1 MKNRKT
7 AKLLVLIL
15 SLALLIGSAVG
26 IAVSAEGAKTPEI
39 ISKNVYYG
47 GNNHIMYAVDA
58 STVNEGPVTLYFYD
72 DADKAAALAE
82 TDWTYTADAPV
93 TEKIGGE
100 EKSVYVFNT
109 LGIAPTEFTKNF
121 YAVAVDSTD
130 AKSVVVRY
138 SLLEYYLDM
147 LYRNDIKS
155 ATSGEGAA
163 MKAVFENE
171 IASAASIQDLLFNYN
186 DTDTDDLPYVA
197 DDYYY
202 AAIVDGAT
210 IDGAYSSGI
219 YTPGSKITLTSTDGS
234 VATWQVTVYNSDY
247 SVKSSE
253 KVANG
258 TQITLEGHTLIT
270 VPEIPTTGVI
280 DFEDGIP
287 AELGATE
294 ANASGSITLGNDATT
309 GDNYML
315 FNTTGAGSADA
326 LPSFTVPVKT
336 NDDDA
341 DTFVFGYD
349 MLLNSVSYTN
359 TSTNYQFLQLTAY
372 AGEEIV
378 YSVRV
383 WHNGDRIRLAF
394 MTAKDTY
401 SNSTDISNQIS
412 SDSWRVSRQ
421 EDQSVA
427 VTNAHTER
435 QMYFV
440 YNATTDSVDYYNN
453 NGNHRGTL
461 ADVFGANL
469 LPDKVVVT
477 AVNNTTKLSARI
489 DNIVTENY
497 KLDPEE
503 QGITFDP
510 HTLNNTIT
518 ITEREGIARVQVDE
532 ETGDNYLYV
541 KSDNLQS
548 VDTSYRNPNMYFPI
562 TTTEGANTYEFS
574 ADINILYL
582 EYGWSLNFN
591 FGDFVKADGNPVTF
605 GLKYY
610 AGEEDNRIKFI
621 FSNNTNNA
629 TLPEIIFFD
638 KVSNGDG
645 YNLGTEFNFRFVA
658 TVVGDTTEIRVYR
671 DGNLVN
677 EEPIIY
683 AGAILVDSAYL
694 ECGKEMKAE
703 FTFDNVYSGTK
714 IVSDDAE

>member
-1 MKNRKT
+1 MKNRKS

-26 IAVSAEGAKTPEI
+26 IAVSAESAKTPEI

-47 GNNHIMYAVDA
+47 GNNRIMFAVDA
-58 STVNEGPVTLYFYD
+58 DTVNEGAVTLYFYD
-72 DADKAAALAE
+72 DATKAAELAD
-82 TDWTYTADAPV
+82 TDWTYVAEAPV

-100 EKSVYVFNT
+100 DKSVYVFNT
-109 LGIAPTEFTKNF
+109 LGIAPTEFTKNY
-121 YAVAVDSTD
+121 YAVAVDSTG
-130 AKSVVVRY
+130 AKSAVVRY

-147 LYRNDIKS
+147 LYRNDVKS

-171 IASAASIQDLLFNYN
+171 IASAASIQDLLFNYDADGTN
-186 DTDTDDLPYVA
+186 DLQYLA

-219 YTPGSKITLTSTDGS
+219 YAPGSKITLTSTDGS

-247 SVKSSE
+247 SVKSST

-287 AELGATE
+287 AELKATE
-294 ANASGSITLGNDATT
+294 ANASGSITLGTDAAA

-315 FNTTGAGSADA
+315 FNTTGAGSAEA
-326 LPSFTVPVKT
+326 LPSFTVPVKK
-336 NDDDA
+336 NAADA

-349 MLLNSVSYTN
+349 MFLDSVTA
-359 TSTNYQFLQLTAY
+359 TSGTEFLQITAY
-372 AGEEIV
+372 AGDEIV

-383 WHNGDRIRLAF
+383 WHNADRIRLRFLSDAEG
-394 MTAKDTY
+394 TY
-401 SNSTDISNQIS
+401 PTNSNDISNQNQNP
-412 SDSWRVSRQ
+412 SDPWY
-421 EDQSVA
+421 VA
-427 VTNAHTER
+427 SNKHAER
-435 QMYFV
+435 QTYFV
-440 YNATTDSVDYYNN
+440 YNTATDSVDYYNN

-477 AVNNTTKLSARI
+477 AVNNTTAVSARI

-497 KLDPEE
+497 KADSAE

-518 ITEREGIARVQVDE
+518 LTENEGVARVQVDE
-532 ETGDNYLYV
+532 ETGDNYFYV
-541 KSDNLQS
+541 KSQNLQS
-548 VDTSYRNPNMYFPI
+548 VNTSYRNPNMYFPI
-562 TTTEGANTYEFS
+562 AACDGANTYEFS
-574 ADINILYL
+574 ADINLINCDNEHSIVFRFGGYSNNFILKY
-582 EYGWSLNFN
+582 YKDGRIK
-591 FGDFVKADGNPVTF
+591 FVFSGNSNTDVIASEILLYTKTADGNPYV
-605 GLKYY
+605 
-610 AGEEDNRIKFI
+610 
-621 FSNNTNNA
+621 
-629 TLPEIIFFD
+629 
-638 KVSNGDG
+638 
-645 YNLGTEFNFRFVA
+645 LGTEFNFRFVA
-658 TVVGDTTEIRVYR
+658 TVVGDTTEISVYR
-671 DGNLVN
+671 NGNLIN
-677 EEPIIY
+677 ETPIVY
-683 AGAILVDSAYL
+683 ANSALVSSAYL
-694 ECGKEMKAE
+694 ECGSTINVE
-703 FTFDNVYSGTK
+703 FTLDNLYSAYTK
-714 IVSDDAE
+714 ADAE

>member
-26 IAVSAEGAKTPEI
+26 IAVSAESAKTPEI

-72 DADKAAALAE
+72 DADKAASLAE
-82 TDWTYTADAPV
+82 TEWTYTADAPV
-93 TEKIGGE
+93 TENIGGE
-100 EKSVYVFNT
+100 DKSVYVFNT

-130 AKSVVVRY
+130 AKSAVVRY

-186 DTDTDDLPYVA
+186 DTDTDDLTYVA

-210 IDGAYSSGI
+210 IDGAYSTGV
-219 YTPGSKITLTSTDGS
+219 YAPGSKITLTSTDGS

-247 SVKSSE
+247 SVKSST

-258 TQITLEGHTLIT
+258 TQITLDGHTLIT

-294 ANASGSITLGNDATT
+294 ANASGSITLGTDADA
-309 GDNYML
+309 GDNYMV
-315 FNTTGAGSADA
+315 FATTGAGSADA
-326 LPSFTVPVKT
+326 LPSFTIPVKK
-336 NDDDA
+336 NAADA

-349 MLLNSVSYTN
+349 MKLDTVTYNGTDKYVD
-359 TSTNYQFLQLTAY
+359 FLQYTAY

-421 EDQSVA
+421 EDQT
-427 VTNAHTER
+427 VTKTYAHTER

-440 YNATTDSVDYYNN
+440 YNATTDSVEYYNN

-477 AVNNTTKLSARI
+477 AVNNTTKLSARL

-497 KLDPEE
+497 KADPSESVM
-503 QGITFDP
+503 TFDP
-510 HTLNNTIT
+510 HTLNSTIT
-518 ITEREGIARVQVDE
+518 ITENEGAARVQVDE

-541 KSDNLQS
+541 KSQNLQS
-548 VDTSYRNPNMYFPI
+548 VNPSYRNPNMYFPI
-562 TTTEGANTYEFS
+562 ASCDGADTYEFS
-574 ADINILYL
+574 ADINLINCDSEHSIVFKLGGY
-582 EYGWSLNFN
+582 SN
-591 FGDFVKADGNPVTF
+591 TF
-605 GLKYY
+605 SLKYY
-610 AGEEDNRIKFI
+610 EDGRIKFV
-621 FSNNTNNA
+621 FSGNSNTDVIA
-629 TLPEIIFFD
+629 SEILLYT
-638 KVSNGDG
+638 KTANGNP
-645 YNLGTEFNFRFVA
+645 YVLGTEFNFRFVA
-658 TVVGDTTEIRVYR
+658 TVVGDTTEISIYK
-671 DGNLVN
+671 DGILLNPDT
-677 EEPIIY
+677 PIIY
-683 AGAILVDSAYL
+683 ANSALVSSAYL
-694 ECGKEMKAE
+694 ECGSTTNVE
-703 FTFDNVYSGTK
+703 FTLDNLYSAYTK
-714 IVSDDAE
+714 VDAE

>member
-82 TDWTYTADAPV
+82 TEWTYTADAPV
-93 TEKIGGE
+93 TENIGGE
-100 EKSVYVFNT
+100 DKSVYVFNT

-130 AKSVVVRY
+130 AKSAVVRY

-197 DDYYY
+197 DDYCY

-258 TQITLEGHTLIT
+258 TQISLDGHTLIT
-270 VPEIPTTGVI
+270 VPEIPTRGVI

-287 AELGATE
+287 AELKATE
-294 ANASGSITLGNDATT
+294 TNESGSITLGTDATT
-309 GDNYML
+309 GDNYMV
-315 FNTTGAGSADA
+315 FATSGEGSADA
-326 LPSFTVPVKT
+326 LPSFTVPVKK
-336 NDDDA
+336 NAADA

-349 MLLNSVSYTN
+349 MFLDSV
-359 TSTNYQFLQLTAY
+359 TSTSGTEFLQITAY
-372 AGEEIV
+372 AGDAIV

-383 WHNGDRIRLAF
+383 WHNADRIRLSFLTEAGS
-394 MTAKDTY
+394 Y
-401 SNSTDISNQIS
+401 PNNDISNQNGT
-412 SDSWRVSRQ
+412 DSWFIPEHNKGYV
-421 EDQSVA
+421 
-427 VTNAHTER
+427 HPER
-435 QMYFV
+435 QMFFV
-440 YNATTDSVDYYNN
+440 YNTTTDSVEYYNN
-453 NGNHRGTL
+453 NGNHRGTF

-477 AVNNTTKLSARI
+477 AVNNTTKLSARL

-497 KLDPEE
+497 KADSAE

-510 HTLNNTIT
+510 HTLNSNVT
-518 ITEREGIARVQVDE
+518 ITEKNGTVGVRVDE
-532 ETGDNYLYV
+532 NTGDNYLYM
-541 KSDNLQS
+541 KSINQS
-548 VDTSYRNPNMYFPI
+548 AIDSSYRN
-562 TTTEGANTYEFS
+562 GAVAFGAEVVGGADTFEFS
-574 ADINILYL
+574 ADHNILSVSGSGNTAFQY
-582 EYGWSLNFN
+582 N
-591 FGDFVKADGNPVTF
+591 FG
-605 GLKYY
+605 GLGLQIAMVWY
-610 AGEEDNRIKFI
+610 
-621 FSNNTNNA
+621 
-629 TLPEIIFFD
+629 
-638 KVSNGDG
+638 SNGRLKLNWKGSDG
-645 YNLGTEFNFRFVA
+645 VWTELYIYHPDNSNPYTVGTEFNLKFVA
-658 TVVGDTTEIRVYR
+658 TVVGDATEISVYLN
-671 DGNLVN
+671 GNLVN
-677 EEPIIY
+677 DTPITY
-683 AGAILVDSAYL
+683 ASATL
-694 ECGKEMKAE
+694 TNSMTIAGNATSVCELAL
-703 FTFDNVYSGTK
+703 DNVK
-714 IVSDDAE
+714 VSTYVAPAAE

>member
-72 DADKAAALAE
+72 DADKAATLAE
-82 TDWTYTADAPV
+82 TEWTYTADAPV
-93 TEKIGGE
+93 TENIGGE
-100 EKSVYVFNT
+100 DKSVYVFNT

-130 AKSVVVRY
+130 AKSAVVRY

-258 TQITLEGHTLIT
+258 TQITLDGHTLIT

-294 ANASGSITLGNDATT
+294 ANASGSITLGTDADA
-309 GDNYML
+309 GDNYMV
-315 FNTTGAGSADA
+315 FATTGAGSADA
-326 LPSFTVPVKT
+326 LPSFTVPVKK
-336 NDDDA
+336 NAANA

-349 MLLNSVSYTN
+349 MFLDSVTATESE
-359 TSTNYQFLQLTAY
+359 FLEITAY
-372 AGEEIV
+372 AGDAIV

-383 WHNGDRIRLAF
+383 WHNTSRIRLRFLSDAEG
-394 MTAKDTY
+394 TY
-401 SNSTDISNQIS
+401 PTNSNDISNQNQNP
-412 SDSWRVSRQ
+412 SDPWYVPGKGH
-421 EDQSVA
+421 A
-427 VTNAHTER
+427 ER

-440 YNATTDSVDYYNN
+440 YNATTDSIEYYNN
-453 NGNHRGTL
+453 NGNYRGTL

-477 AVNNTTKLSARI
+477 ATNNATAVSARI
-489 DNIVTENY
+489 DNIITENY
-497 KLDPEE
+497 KAGSAE

-510 HTLNNTIT
+510 HTLNSTIN
-518 ITEREGIARVQVDE
+518 ITENEGVARVQVDE

-541 KSDNLQS
+541 KSQNLQS
-548 VDTSYRNPNMYFPI
+548 VNTSYRNPNMYFPI
-562 TTTEGANTYEFS
+562 ASCDGADTYEFS
-574 ADINILYL
+574 ADINIVSTDP
-582 EYGWSLNFN
+582 EHPIVFK
-591 FGDFVKADGNPVTF
+591 FGG
-605 GLKYY
+605 Y
-610 AGEEDNRIKFI
+610 DNSFSMKWYKNGRIKFT
-621 FSNNTNNA
+621 FSGNTNTTDIA
-629 TLPEIIFFD
+629 YEVLLYTVEDPYVI
-638 KVSNGDG
+638 
-645 YNLGTEFNFRFVA
+645 GTEFNFRFVA
-658 TVVGDTTEIRVYR
+658 TVVGDTTEISVYR
-671 DGNLVN
+671 NGNLIN
-677 EEPIIY
+677 ATPIIY
-683 AGAILVDSAYL
+683 ANSALISSSYL
-694 ECGKEMKAE
+694 ECGATTNIE
-703 FTFDNVYSGTK
+703 FTLDNLYSAYTK
-714 IVSDDAE
+714 VDAE

>member
-72 DADKAAALAE
+72 DADKAASLAE
-82 TDWTYTADAPV
+82 TEWTYTADAPV

-100 EKSVYVFNT
+100 DKSVYVFNT

-130 AKSVVVRY
+130 AKSAVVRY

-294 ANASGSITLGNDATT
+294 ANASGSITLGSDADA
-309 GDNYML
+309 GDNYMV
-315 FNTTGAGSADA
+315 FATTGAGSADA
-326 LPSFTVPVKT
+326 LPSFTVPVKK
-336 NDDDA
+336 NAADA

-349 MLLNSVSYTN
+349 MFLDSVTTTESE
-359 TSTNYQFLQLTAY
+359 FLEITAY
-372 AGEEIV
+372 AGDEIV

-383 WHNGDRIRLAF
+383 WHNTDRIRLRFLSDAEG
-394 MTAKDTY
+394 TY
-401 SNSTDISNQIS
+401 PTNSNDISNQNQNP
-412 SDSWRVSRQ
+412 SDPWY
-421 EDQSVA
+421 VA
-427 VTNAHTER
+427 SNKHAER

-440 YNATTDSVDYYNN
+440 YNATTDSIEYYNN
-453 NGNHRGTL
+453 NGNYRGTL
-461 ADVFGANL
+461 ANVFGANL

-477 AVNNTTKLSARI
+477 AVNNTTKLSARL

-497 KLDPEE
+497 KAGSEE

-510 HTLNNTIT
+510 HTLNDSIIIN
-518 ITEREGIARVQVDE
+518 EKQGSLRVQVDE
-532 ETGDNYLYV
+532 ETGDNYLYM
-541 KSDNLQS
+541 KAEAKTDP
-548 VDTSYRNPNMYFPI
+548 DRNSNVTFNSA
-562 TTTEGANTYEFS
+562 TVTGANTYEFS
-574 ADINILYL
+574 MDIKASGLPMANNTFI
-582 EYGWSLNFN
+582 EIA
-591 FGDFVKADGNPVTF
+591 FGGMTYNLAWYNDANDS
-605 GLKYY
+605 
-610 AGEEDNRIKFI
+610 DHRIKLTCSTEAF
-621 FSNNTNNA
+621 T
-629 TLPEIIFFD
+629 
-638 KVSNGDG
+638 GDV
-645 YNLGTEFNFRFVA
+645 YLYSSADRYVCGTEFNIKIVA
-658 TVVGDTTEIRVYR
+658 TVVGDQVVYEAYHN
-671 DGNLVN
+671 GNLLVQTDGTNTWSASRTVTGTTLPTSVIVN
-677 EEPIIY
+677 APKNSICE
-683 AGAILVDSAYL
+683 L
-694 ECGKEMKAE
+694 EI
-703 FTFDNVYSGTK
+703 DNVYCAQT
-714 IVSDDAE
+714 IVE